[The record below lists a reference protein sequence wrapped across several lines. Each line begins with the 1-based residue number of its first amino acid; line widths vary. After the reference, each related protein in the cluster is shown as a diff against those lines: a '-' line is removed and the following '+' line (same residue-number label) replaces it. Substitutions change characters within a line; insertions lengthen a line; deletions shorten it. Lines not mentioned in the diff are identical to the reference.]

1 MCRSS
6 GNNRAVS
13 EHESTSPI
21 ETFLRVP
28 LSIAADLVAAF
39 PRLAERTRAQLEFAG
54 TVIDRARCGALGFA
68 DSANETLATVVP
80 FDRVAARS
88 VPVEAD
94 EDSAGSVASERQIIE
109 VVSVSGASRRPSAAA
124 APAKKAP
131 AKKAPAKKAPAK
143 KAPAKKAP
151 ATPAPVK
158 KAPAKKAPAKKAA
171 ATKAPAKKA
180 PAKKAPATTA
190 QAKKAPARKA
200 PAKASQA
207 VSGPVT
213 ADQLG
218 IPEYDALAASQVVPR
233 LEALSPSD
241 LELVRRY
248 EVDHRNRQTILG
260 RVSQLQAG

>member
-6 GNNRAVS
+6 GNNRAAS

-143 KAPAKKAP
+143 KAPAKKA
-151 ATPAPVK
+151 
-158 KAPAKKAPAKKAA
+158 A

>member
-1 MCRSS
+1 MPVRRSS

-21 ETFLRVP
+21 EAFLKVP
-28 LSIAADLVAAF
+28 LSIAADLAAAF

-68 DSANETLATVVP
+68 DTANETLATVVP
-80 FDRVAARS
+80 FDRAAGR
-88 VPVEAD
+88 
-94 EDSAGSVASERQIIE
+94 AGSAESEPEVIE
-109 VVSVSGASRRPSAAA
+109 VVSVSEASRRPSAVAVA
-124 APAKKAP
+124 TKKAPAKTPAKKAPAKKAPAKKAPTKKAP

-151 ATPAPVK
+151 A
-158 KAPAKKAPAKKAA
+158 
-171 ATKAPAKKA
+171 
-180 PAKKAPATTA
+180 
-190 QAKKAPARKA
+190 KA
-200 PAKASQA
+200 PAKAAQR
-207 VSGPVT
+207 VTGPVT

-233 LEALSPSD
+233 LEALSAAD